1 MEGRDAMPDAVR
13 SARLTYDD
21 LVAMFPEDDGLR
33 RELID
38 GEIFVTPSPANRH
51 QTLSL
56 RLTLALGN
64 HLEAHPEQGTLF
76 VARFD
81 VVMTPFDVVE
91 PDLLVVLGDQ
101 QDILTDKNV
110 QGAPGIVIE
119 ILSPGT
125 RKRDLTV
132 QRQLFERESV
142 REYWIV
148 DPDRNNIAVYRRAD
162 DGSFPRAITLAA
174 TDAAP
179 LATPLLPGWQ
189 LSLERLFATSG

>member
-1 MEGRDAMPDAVR
+1 MSDAVR
-13 SARLTYDD
+13 STAKLTYDD
-21 LVAMFPEDDGLR
+21 LVAMFPEDDGVH

-38 GEIFVTPSPANRH
+38 GEIVVTPSPANRH

-64 HLEAHPEQGTLF
+64 HLEAHTEQGTLF

-81 VVMTPFDVVE
+81 VVMTPYDVVE

-110 QGAPGIVIE
+110 QGAPGLVIE

-125 RKRDLTV
+125 RQRDLTHK
-132 QRQLFERESV
+132 RRLFDREGV

-148 DPDRNNIAVYRRAD
+148 DPDRNNVAACRRAN
-162 DGSFPRAITLAA
+162 DGSFPLATTLEARNGE
-174 TDAAP
+174 T
-179 LATPLLPGWQ
+179 LTTPLLPGWE
-189 LSLERLFATSG
+189 LPLERLFRP